1 MNYIILNDKKSTEIV
16 GLMICNLPP
25 ISKPAKKVYIEEID
39 GVDGDIITE
48 LGYMPY
54 DKEFQ
59 IGLTYNYDID
69 EVIEYFNSEGKV
81 VFSNEPERYYRYK
94 IIEQIDFEKLLRYK
108 TATVKMHIQP
118 FKFCNEL
125 CEKTFEITTQKE
137 VEVNNGGNVFSKPT
151 ITLFGTGIINLSLN
165 GNETFIIDLSNEEQI
180 TIDTE
185 RMEAYNQETQILKN
199 RLITGNYDNFYLQR
213 GRDTIGFT
221 GTVTK
226 IIIDK
231 FSRWI

>member
-16 GLMICNLPP
+16 GLMICSLPP
-25 ISKPAKKVYIEEID
+25 ISKPAKKVNIEEID
-39 GVDGDIITE
+39 GVDGDSITE

-69 EVIEYFNSEGKV
+69 EVINYFNSEGKV
-81 VFSNEPERYYRYK
+81 VFSNEPEKYYRYK
-94 IIEQIDFEKLLRYK
+94 VIEQIDFERLLRFK
-108 TATVKMHIQP
+108 TATVRMHIQP

-125 CEKTFEITTQKE
+125 CEKTFTITNETQVEIT
-137 VEVNNGGNVFSKPT
+137 NGGNIFSKPT
-151 ITLFGTGIINLSLN
+151 ITLYGTGTINLSLN
-165 GNETFIIDLSNEEQI
+165 NNQVFAIDLGKEEQI

-185 RMEAYNQETQILKN
+185 KMEAYNADTKVLKN
-199 RLITGNYDNFYLQR
+199 RLVTGNYDNFNLKI
-213 GRDTIGFT
+213 GRNIISFT
-221 GTVTK
+221 GTITK